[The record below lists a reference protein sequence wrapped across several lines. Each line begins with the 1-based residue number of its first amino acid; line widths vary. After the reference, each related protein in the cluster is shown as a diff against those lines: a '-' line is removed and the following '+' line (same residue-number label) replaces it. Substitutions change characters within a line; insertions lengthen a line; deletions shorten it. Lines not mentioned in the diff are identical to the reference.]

1 MSTPLPP
8 GPDPGPD
15 PGPSHPAPSHPTM
28 SDSSKLKLPKPGY
41 YTGKGDDQIME
52 KLQAWSDKITFY
64 LMVANI
70 TNNDQKIPF
79 AFLYTKEDA
88 RTWMKSWINTTN
100 PDGTLES
107 IDRNFEELLPA
118 LTKQFIPS
126 TSIDILQMKWDR
138 ISQFQDRKIRS
149 ITSVAAELRVLALQ
163 LPHISDFSKKHHLLS
178 TMIPELSAQVH
189 PHILPTSTWD
199 KIVQS

>member
-1 MSTPLPP
+1 
-8 GPDPGPD
+8 
-15 PGPSHPAPSHPTM
+15 
-28 SDSSKLKLPKPGY
+28 
-41 YTGKGDDQIME
+41 ME
-52 KLQAWSDKITFY
+52 KLQAWADEITFY
-64 LMVANI
+64 LMVTNI
-70 TNNDQKIPF
+70 TDNDQMIPF

-88 RTWMKSWINTTN
+88 RTWMKLWITTTN

-138 ISQFQDRKIRS
+138 ISQFRDGRIRS
-149 ITSVAAELRVLALQ
+149 ITSAAAELRALALQ
-163 LPHISDFSKKHHLLS
+163 LPHISDFSKKQRLLS
-178 TMIPELSAQVH
+178 AMIPELGAQVR

-199 KIVQS
+199 EIVQLAERFDAARVMAK

>member
-1 MSTPLPP
+1 
-8 GPDPGPD
+8 
-15 PGPSHPAPSHPTM
+15 
-28 SDSSKLKLPKPGY
+28 
-41 YTGKGDDQIME
+41 ME
-52 KLQAWSDKITFY
+52 KLQAWADEITFY

-70 TNNDQKIPF
+70 TDNDQKIPF

-88 RTWMKSWINTTN
+88 RTWIKSWITTTK

-107 IDRNFEELLPA
+107 IDRDFEKLLPA

-138 ISQFQDRKIRS
+138 ISQFRDGRIRS
-149 ITSVAAELRVLALQ
+149 ITSAAAELRALALQ
-163 LPHISDFSKKHHLLS
+163 LPHISDFSKKQWLLS
-178 TMIPELSAQVH
+178 AMIPELSAQVR

-199 KIVQS
+199 EIVQLAD